1 MREICD
7 RQFLFLS
14 VPAHAWTQITQVALK
29 EYDCIIS
36 ISLLLWAIAAVL
48 AAHDDAV
55 MAQVLAT
62 LVARVP
68 APVVHELATAP
79 ALDRAMLAA
88 VVPHVR
94 RVVVA
99 DLADPHLKGAALV
112 AAIWTVVAPGTL
124 VLAALP
130 ALLVAAHAQHP
141 LHRGT
146 HPGLAPIPRAL
157 LPVASF
163 LHVAVD
169 AIDRRTHAAEAAT
182 PPDVLPT
189 FPART
194 ALQFPVFAESSALLA
209 PDLRLLLLR
218 ARREARFPLG
228 SGLGYDAGLRLDLRW
243 GRHGREGTTALLAQ
257 LLRGARREEIC
268 DALLTSA
275 NLAQHSGDTKVFP
288 PVDQTDRFPAVLAG
302 GWPLGTARPMGLL
315 LLWGRENFAT
325 ELAGWPSES
334 TGVLMR

>member
-112 AAIWTVVAPGTL
+112 AAIWTGSRCNRPQDTCSRSGNTARCSSHISGPNSAPVSRLCRIVRTSRTGPSSPP
-124 VLAALP
+124 P
-130 ALLVAAHAQHP
+130 A
-141 LHRGT
+141 
-146 HPGLAPIPRAL
+146 
-157 LPVASF
+157 
-163 LHVAVD
+163 
-169 AIDRRTHAAEAAT
+169 
-182 PPDVLPT
+182 
-189 FPART
+189 
-194 ALQFPVFAESSALLA
+194 
-209 PDLRLLLLR
+209 
-218 ARREARFPLG
+218 
-228 SGLGYDAGLRLDLRW
+228 
-243 GRHGREGTTALLAQ
+243 
-257 LLRGARREEIC
+257 
-268 DALLTSA
+268 
-275 NLAQHSGDTKVFP
+275 
-288 PVDQTDRFPAVLAG
+288 
-302 GWPLGTARPMGLL
+302 GTA
-315 LLWGRENFAT
+315 
-325 ELAGWPSES
+325 
-334 TGVLMR
+334 